1 MTNQKLME
9 ELTAEQLLEARNWIK
24 DCCPWGDLDEEEV
37 DTLTDDEVTTGIV
50 RHFEGGI
57 SEFKKTVPTEEQ

>member
-1 MTNQKLME
+1 ME